1 MIAWFLAAALAQED
15 PSRSQEVLAV
25 DVSETTIYV
34 FPITSCDR
42 FRAEQPVVPTSTGR
56 IPEKVVVT
64 LQNRSSATCLYKGV
78 VLQGWLEGVYKSSLQ
93 LPEGSGMFLPPGGE
107 LSFRIKPFRP
117 EEPRGRIQLQL
128 PPKSGAI
135 VLIGVPSST
144 EVAPGP

>member
-1 MIAWFLAAALAQED
+1 MIAWFLATALAQED

-56 IPEKVVVT
+56 IPEKIVIT
-64 LQNRSSATCLYKGV
+64 LQNRSPTTCLYKGV
-78 VLQGWLEGVYKSSLQ
+78 VLQGWLTGVYKSSLQ

-107 LSFRIKPFRP
+107 LSFRIKPFDP
-117 EEPRGRIQLQL
+117 GAPRGAIQLQL

-135 VLIGVPSST
+135 VLIGVPPAPTT
-144 EVAPGP
+144 EQAP